1 MLIPCSVSVAT
12 TTMAQ
17 SAERWSSKILALP
30 VFTDAFAQAVQASPF
45 GNLAFVS
52 AMEVHTAQEFAM
64 KVSEWAPQLDE
75 SVRDDLLR
83 SSFMLE
89 QFWLLA
95 GSVGKAFF
103 ESTALQLGFGL
114 CEMSAPPY

>member
-1 MLIPCSVSVAT
+1 
-12 TTMAQ
+12 MAQ

-95 GSVGKAFF
+95 GSV
-103 ESTALQLGFGL
+103 ESFLWINCTATGVWALWDV
-114 CEMSAPPY
+114 CSPY